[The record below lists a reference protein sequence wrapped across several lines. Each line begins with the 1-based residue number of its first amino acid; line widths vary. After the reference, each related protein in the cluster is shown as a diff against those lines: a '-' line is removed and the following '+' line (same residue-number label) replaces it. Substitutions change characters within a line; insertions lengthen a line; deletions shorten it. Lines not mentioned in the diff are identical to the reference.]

1 MALVSL
7 GTLRDYW
14 KRVYDWIGSGLEP
27 KVQLTGSLMETYKAT
42 VAERPAANT
51 VPVGAVFMAVNT
63 QEVWQS
69 NGTDWVVM

>member
-27 KVQLTGSLMETYKAT
+27 KVQLTGSFVRESTEPFPQGVEGNDLLLWDT
-42 VAERPAANT
+42 
-51 VPVGAVFMAVNT
+51 GQVFVHD
-63 QEVWQS
+63 
-69 NGTDWVVM
+69 GTEWREI